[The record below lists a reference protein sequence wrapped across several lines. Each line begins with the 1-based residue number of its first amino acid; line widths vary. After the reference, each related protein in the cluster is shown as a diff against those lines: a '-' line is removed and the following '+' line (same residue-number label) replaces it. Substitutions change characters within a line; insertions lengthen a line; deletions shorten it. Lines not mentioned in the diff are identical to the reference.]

1 MKLILNQDVH
11 NLGEEGDVV
20 VVKRG
25 YGRNYLL
32 PQGLA
37 VPFNKQNQ
45 AYFASR
51 AEIIEKRKEEKRKA
65 AASLKERIDEMSIT
79 ILVSAGDS
87 GRLFGSVT
95 NSMVQEALLKEGIE
109 VERKRIEVP
118 SHAIKMVGDYKIN
131 VRLYEGESAV
141 LTLDVVSEAL
151 LKKRE
156 ADKEAA
162 EAAAAAEAEKD
173 AAKEEVVAEEAA
185 VEEEVVEEKVEAEE
199 VVAEEAVAEEEAEAE
214 EAVAEEEEVA
224 EEAPAE
230 AAESEE

>member
-156 ADKEAA
+156 ADQEAA
-162 EAAAAAEAEKD
+162 EAAAAEKD
-173 AAKEEVVAEEAA
+173 AAPEEVAVEEAVVEEVV
-185 VEEEVVEEKVEAEE
+185 AEE
-199 VVAEEAVAEEEAEAE
+199 VVAEEAVAEEAETE
-214 EAVAEEEEVA
+214 EAVAEEEEAA

>member
-37 VPFNKQNQ
+37 VPFNRQNQ
-45 AYFASR
+45 ALFASR

-65 AASLKERIDEMSIT
+65 ASSLKERIDEMTIT
-79 ILVSAGDS
+79 ILVSAGES

-95 NSMVQEALLKEGIE
+95 NTMVQEALAKEGIE
-109 VERKRIEVP
+109 VEKKRIEVP
-118 SHAIKMVGDYKIN
+118 SHAIKMVGEYKIN
-131 VRLYEGESAV
+131 VRLYEGENAV
-141 LTLDVVSEAL
+141 LSIDVTSEAI

-156 ADKEAA
+156 ADKLA
-162 EAAAAAEAEKD
+162 
-173 AAKEEVVAEEAA
+173 AEEAA
-185 VEEEVVEEKVEAEE
+185 AKAAAKEAAAEKAAVEEVVVEEESVV
-199 VVAEEAVAEEEAEAE
+199 
-214 EAVAEEEEVA
+214 EEEVA
-224 EEAPAE
+224 EEN
-230 AAESEE
+230 EE

>member
-20 VVKRG
+20 VVRRG

-65 AASLKERIDEMSIT
+65 ASSLKERIDEMSIT

-95 NSMVQEALLKEGIE
+95 NSMVQEALAKEGIE

-118 SHAIKMVGDYKIN
+118 SHAIKMIGEYKIN

-141 LTLDVVSEAL
+141 LTLDVTG
-151 LKKRE
+151 
-156 ADKEAA
+156 
-162 EAAAAAEAEKD
+162 
-173 AAKEEVVAEEAA
+173 
-185 VEEEVVEEKVEAEE
+185 
-199 VVAEEAVAEEEAEAE
+199 
-214 EAVAEEEEVA
+214 
-224 EEAPAE
+224 
-230 AAESEE
+230 